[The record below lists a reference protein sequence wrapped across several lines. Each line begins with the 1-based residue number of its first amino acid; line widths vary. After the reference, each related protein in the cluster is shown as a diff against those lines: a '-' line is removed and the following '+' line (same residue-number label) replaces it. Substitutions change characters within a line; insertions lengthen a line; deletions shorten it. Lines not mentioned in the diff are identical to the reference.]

1 MSPIHDIISAW
12 PQWTVIAVLIIN
24 HTCVTFLAD
33 VPDCGKGYLGP
44 GGLDDGGKHFNCTGG
59 VAGYIDRQ
67 VFGNHMYKN
76 PPCKKVYENVV
87 FYDPEGEIETLNVVQ
102 ILFYLYMGI

>member
-12 PQWTVIAVLIIN
+12 PQWTVIAVFIIN